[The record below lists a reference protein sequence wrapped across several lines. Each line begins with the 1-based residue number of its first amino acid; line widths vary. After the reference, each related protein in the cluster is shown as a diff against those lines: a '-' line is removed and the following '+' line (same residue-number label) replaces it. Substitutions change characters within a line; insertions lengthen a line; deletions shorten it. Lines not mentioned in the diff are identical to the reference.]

1 MQRISKMNVSAIL
14 ICTHTHTYSK
24 YTLDSIIPSNITK
37 YPHDNLLEIGHF
49 ALIYVSFMATS
60 NICPPPKSIISDI
73 HIMKCKTSRT
83 MKQMRQPRSKECC
96 YLHWIQKVLYEIN
109 FTVKMPEDSKGRDF
123 CNYRNKQKAAE
134 QRRLTSLRNCVSV
147 YHVSVGNFLTCLSLE
162 VKWAWNTKHI
172 MDIT

>member
-1 MQRISKMNVSAIL
+1 
-14 ICTHTHTYSK
+14 
-24 YTLDSIIPSNITK
+24 
-37 YPHDNLLEIGHF
+37 
-49 ALIYVSFMATS
+49 MATS
-60 NICPPPKSIISDI
+60 NICPPPKSIISDM

-172 MDIT
+172 WTSHNVKVFFLSKLSWHYYPEWFGMTSPHLKNFHAYHRQHNYTFLVIGNLFSFVSF